1 MTSGIYH
8 KSTGGA
14 TYSEAPEPIPAGPP
28 HVVRYALN
36 CGPGLNIPA
45 WAVYIAL
52 AHFSDDHGLSE
63 RTHREIADA
72 IDAGSV
78 STVKV
83 ALQHLEYFGKV
94 EVTRR
99 PGATAG
105 RNLPNVYR
113 ITGEEFDWEPTPKEP
128 REPGQIFAAYRRR
141 HAEIEAEHRRS
152 YEELEQSHR
161 QREQDLLRRIGELEA
176 AVNGHAPRQGE
187 GTTSPTNESTGRR
200 EPAIQSKGAPRPS
213 PDNPGLPGSF
223 RNGTPEP
230 SEDIPTGGTAGPPQ
244 SHVRESHGQEL
255 DSRETA
261 IAPDRYPPE
270 EEQGEED
277 EVDVL
282 TREFWPWMKG
292 KWDDI
297 NYAIHWYKRN
307 RGEWTRQLKNA
318 RAARAAEEHQQ
329 AKPEDQADR
338 HRPGYEQGGK
348 ETEGVPV
355 WDSSIPADP
364 DARSLWDAVLADL
377 QVRLPRPTFETLGET
392 NGGRGLPRRPVN
404 SGRPDSLRRGIA
416 GTKDVPRIAE
426 HPGKGWQA
434 RTCNCSC
441 RPWRPITAMTPRW
454 GMLIRA
460 PPQARI
466 TNQGTTNHGITNQEV
481 KPVSEGKAARV
492 AGAAVTY
499 AAIRYRNAARAA
511 RKRGEIPL
519 RDEVA
524 RARARLLI
532 SAAAAWH
539 PLWLKWRASLG
550 ETHLPDSPIPPAQ
563 TRLGEVFQASK
574 RFGFALSQG
583 HQSHTPAG
591 EILRAAERLRRK
603 DYTSMPWKKTS
614 ATDTAAAPQE

>member
-1 MTSGIYH
+1 MTNGVYPNSN
-8 KSTGGA
+8 GGA
-14 TYSEAPEPIPAGPP
+14 TISGAGSPIPAGPS

-83 ALQHLEYFGKV
+83 AIQHLEYFGKV

-187 GTTSPTNESTGRR
+187 DAALPMSEPPGSR
-200 EPAIQSKGAPRPS
+200 ETAIPPEGAPRPS

-230 SEDIPTGGTAGPPQ
+230 SEDSPAGWTAGPPQ
-244 SHVRESHGQEL
+244 SHVREPHGQEL

-277 EVDVL
+277 QVDVL

-318 RAARAAEEHQQ
+318 RAARAAEERQQ

-338 HRPGYEQGGK
+338 HRPGYEQGGE

-377 QVRLPRPTFETLGET
+377 QVRLPRPTFET
-392 NGGRGLPRRPVN
+392 
-404 SGRPDSLRRGIA
+404 
-416 GTKDVPRIAE
+416 
-426 HPGKGWQA
+426 W
-434 RTCNCSC
+434 
-441 RPWRPITAMTPRW
+441 
-454 GMLIRA
+454 
-460 PPQARI
+460 
-466 TNQGTTNHGITNQEV
+466 V
-481 KPVSEGKAARV
+481 KPTAGVAFQGDRLIVVAPTPFAVESLERRMFHALQSTLERV
-492 AGAAVTY
+492 AGQGLQLQLQALEAHNGDDPPVGDHDQGTPSGQDHEPGDY
-499 AAIRYRNAARAA
+499 EP
-511 RKRGEIPL
+511 GDHEPG
-519 RDEVA
+519 
-524 RARARLLI
+524 
-532 SAAAAWH
+532 
-539 PLWLKWRASLG
+539 G
-550 ETHLPDSPIPPAQ
+550 ET
-563 TRLGEVFQASK
+563 GE
-574 RFGFALSQG
+574 
-583 HQSHTPAG
+583 
-591 EILRAAERLRRK
+591 
-603 DYTSMPWKKTS
+603 
-614 ATDTAAAPQE
+614 